1 MKTHIH
7 RRHQEHLIVKTS
19 SYPSLALRVCVL
31 VVAALAST
39 GCTRTFWRRQADL
52 DAYSLVREKA
62 THPHWRLPNY
72 TVAVDPRSR
81 MYDPY
86 MIDCSPMPPDD
97 PTAHVFMHCVDNKRG
112 WPFWHD
118 NGDRPYVE
126 NMAWPEY
133 INIDDRGVLKLSVD
147 DAVRLA
153 LLHSKDYQQQL
164 ETVYLSALDVSIERF
179 RFDAQFFAGYTTFG
193 TWTGPGNT
201 GNSSS
206 TLTASTFTN
215 RSGALGLGNLTNST
229 PLGAFG
235 GLPTAGT
242 WSVNKAFTT
251 GGQLV
256 VNFANQL
263 VWQFSGNDNFTPTTV
278 LNFSLLQPL
287 LRGAGRDRIMEQL
300 TLIERNLLYNVR
312 IMEQYRQAFYV
323 DTVVGGG
330 TNGATPNRLGS
341 GGALGQG
348 LSGFSGVGANGFG
361 TITLQGTGG
370 GTNPAPQGAQNF
382 IGLLQQQ
389 RIVRNQEDAVRRLR
403 RNLSR
408 LNILLEQQPPEQTGE
423 YLTQALQVAQTRQAL
438 LGNEVNLINLRN
450 TYLASLDTFKVGE
463 LFLPPQI
470 CIEPADPLLNPFDLI
485 DQAIIRLPEDWE
497 EVLLNQPEVRR
508 AIPERIQAHVQVVAR
523 EGLPPTC
530 QLNRYPELEEDLTKL
545 RPAFAQ
551 MQKFADEITRQHL
564 PAIREDIEKM
574 KAAVPRRKI
583 YLQRLIDRIAA
594 AKENPCDLLPLRVDP
609 LETAGGR
616 VAADMLTRLDA
627 SLANAERS
635 LENLHANFTGYAEA
649 LAARGRVIDQL
660 IQDNTQPPEQL
671 FELLVHNVFDPHYE
685 CGQTR
690 VLTNDV
696 VEEMTRE
703 LIELQLLQAV
713 ARTETIEVNEV
724 DVQFDAAL
732 DAARRYRRDWMN
744 ARASLVDSWRRLQFN
759 ADQLQAQLDVF
770 MTGTMNNVNDNP
782 FSLRANTGT
791 LRAGV
796 QFDTPLN
803 RMSERNS
810 YRQSLIEYQQARRNF
825 YNFEDRIAQAMR
837 GYLRQITAFQINFET
852 NRLAVIEAA
861 RQVMLN
867 TFIDQENQRTATSRV
882 TAARDA
888 VQGLTDLNNA
898 QNQFMLTFITYEI
911 ARLQLDY
918 NMGTMQLDNEGLWID
933 PGKMG
938 QDYGKYDP
946 WVWRNTPGSI
956 GEGTTDNDP
965 GELDRKI
972 DELPPPFLL
981 PTPDREPLPP
991 AEMNQPRPPMGRSR
1005 ER

>member
-1 MKTHIH
+1 
-7 RRHQEHLIVKTS
+7 
-19 SYPSLALRVCVL
+19 
-31 VVAALAST
+31 
-39 GCTRTFWRRQADL
+39 
-52 DAYSLVREKA
+52 
-62 THPHWRLPNY
+62 
-72 TVAVDPRSR
+72 
-81 MYDPY
+81 
-86 MIDCSPMPPDD
+86 
-97 PTAHVFMHCVDNKRG
+97 
-112 WPFWHD
+112 
-118 NGDRPYVE
+118 
-126 NMAWPEY
+126 
-133 INIDDRGVLKLSVD
+133 VLKLSVD

-164 ETVYLSALDVSIERF
+164 ETLYLSALDVSIERF
-179 RFDAQFFAGYTTFG
+179 RFDSQFFAGYTTFG

-206 TLTASTFTN
+206 QLTASNFTQK
-215 RSGALGLGNLTNST
+215 SGAVGLGNLTNST
-229 PLGAFG
+229 PLGILGSPATNGF
-235 GLPTAGT
+235 
-242 WSVNKAFTT
+242 WSMNKAFTT

-278 LNFSLLQPL
+278 LNFSLIQPL

-300 TLIERNLLYNVR
+300 TLAERLLLYNVR

-330 TNGATPNRLGS
+330 TNNSTPTRGGS

-348 LSGFSGVGANGFG
+348 LSGFSGVGTTGFG
-361 TITLQGTGG
+361 NITIQGGGG
-370 GTNPAPQGAQNF
+370 GTQPAPQGAQNF

-408 LNILLEQQPPEQTGE
+408 LTTLLSEPTPGSEVAAN
-423 YLTQALQVAQTRQAL
+423 YLTQSLQVAQTRQAL

-450 TYLASLDTFKVGE
+450 QYLASIDNFKVAE
-463 LFLPPQI
+463 LFLPPQV
-470 CIEPADPLLNPFDLI
+470 CIEPSDPLLTPFDLI
-485 DQAIIRLPEDWE
+485 DQEIIRLPEDWE
-497 EVLLNQPEVRR
+497 EALLKNLEVRR
-508 AIPERIQAHVQVVAR
+508 TIPERIQSNVEVVA
-523 EGLPPTC
+523 GPPPTC
-530 QLNRYPELEEDLTKL
+530 RLKRYEGMEADLAQLRT
-545 RPAFAQ
+545 AFAE
-551 MQKFADEITRQHL
+551 MQQFADQIARKHL
-564 PAIREDIEKM
+564 PKIREDIQKM
-574 KAAVPRRKI
+574 QTAVPRRKAF
-583 YLQRLIDRIAA
+583 LQRLIERVKLAG
-594 AKENPCDLLPLRVDP
+594 ENPCELLPTNVNP
-609 LETAGGR
+609 LETAAGGR
-616 VAADMLTRLDA
+616 FASELLPRLDA
-627 SLANAERS
+627 SLSNAERS
-635 LENLHANFTGYAEA
+635 FGNLNTHFTEYAEA
-649 LAARGRVIDQL
+649 FAERGRIIDQL
-660 IQDNTQPPEQL
+660 LNDTTQTPEQL
-671 FELLVHNVFDPHYE
+671 FELLIHQVFDPQYK
-685 CGQTR
+685 CGETR

-696 VEEMTRE
+696 VENLTRE
-703 LIELQLLQAV
+703 LIELQLLQAAV
-713 ARTETIEVNEV
+713 RAETIEVNEV
-724 DVQFDAAL
+724 DVRADHAL
-732 DAARRYRRDWMN
+732 DVARKYRRDWMN
-744 ARASLVDSWRRLQFN
+744 RRAQLVDSWRRLQFN

-803 RMSERNS
+803 RMGERNS
-810 YRQSLIEYQQARRNF
+810 YRQSLIEYQQARRNY
-825 YNFEDRIAQAMR
+825 YNFEDSIAQALR

-867 TFIDQENQRTATSRV
+867 TFIDQENQLAPSARV

-911 ARLQLDY
+911 ARLQLDF

-938 QDYGKYDP
+938 PEYGDYDP
-946 WVWRNTPGSI
+946 WVWRNSPGSI
-956 GEGTTDNDP
+956 GENVPDIESS
-965 GELDRKI
+965 ELDRKI
-972 DELPPPFLL
+972 NELPPPFLL

-991 AEMNQPRPPMGRSR
+991 IQTDRSPAAGGRSR